1 MTEKLILQYKE
12 RFKFINYSEA
22 LNNYDIKKLQ
32 TKYQLKLKNYR
43 ERIDLINLLSK
54 KSMQN
59 QFLLLIFR
67 QMVIGKKY
75 LL

>member
-1 MTEKLILQYKE
+1 MKYDGKIDSQYKE

-43 ERIDLINLLSK
+43 ERN
-54 KSMQN
+54 
-59 QFLLLIFR
+59 
-67 QMVIGKKY
+67 
-75 LL
+75 